1 MEEYEASHV
10 MKELLETVDYI
21 HKAGVIHRDLKP
33 ENILVIKEQ
42 HDEIV
47 YIKDIRIIDFGF
59 AAMIKNK
66 DELVE
71 GAVGTPNYVAPEI
84 VKFQKYNSK
93 VDNFSL
99 GCILFFMIRGS
110 LPFDSYDPDE
120 IINNC
125 KNGTYSMSDDHW
137 D

>member
-1 MEEYEASHV
+1 

-71 GAVGTPNYVAPEI
+71 GAVGTPNYVGNNNLI
-84 VKFQKYNSK
+84 
-93 VDNFSL
+93 L
-99 GCILFFMIRGS
+99 CIYVVCNI
-110 LPFDSYDPDE
+110 
-120 IINNC
+120 
-125 KNGTYSMSDDHW
+125 
-137 D
+137 